1 MSEKNAIEQDK
12 YYNNGH
18 NIGLIMALYELAR
31 NIKKWELLKKMI
43 CLFLLLVDLNL
54 FGLKP

>member
-31 NIKKWELLKKMI
+31 NIKK
-43 CLFLLLVDLNL
+43 
-54 FGLKP
+54 